1 MFKIDF
7 LIPHYLF
14 FLPASVDVTDA
25 IVFTAV
31 EQLPIFL
38 SCFLTR
44 DSVFYTQGN
53 TLKFSFIMEY
63 LHFMKFGNCFNLIVD
78 DFSFLGMLQT
88 VENPITLEKT
98 DQG

>member
-44 DSVFYTQGN
+44 DSVFLYTGKH
-53 TLKFSFIMEY
+53 TKIFIYYGVFAFYEVWK
-63 LHFMKFGNCFNLIVD
+63 LF
-78 DFSFLGMLQT
+78 
-88 VENPITLEKT
+88 
-98 DQG
+98 